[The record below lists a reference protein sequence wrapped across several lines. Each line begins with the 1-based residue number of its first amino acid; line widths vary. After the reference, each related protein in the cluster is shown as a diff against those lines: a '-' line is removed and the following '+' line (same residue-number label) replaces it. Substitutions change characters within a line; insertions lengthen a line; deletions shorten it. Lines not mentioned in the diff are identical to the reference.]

1 MSIVEVRFRIYLK
14 DIVRNISNLEKEDL
28 DKINT
33 SIKINSIIKNVKLGK
48 GIYDN
53 ITNGNSFIY
62 QPLLGACSK
71 YLKRK
76 LGFSIYIMLKEI
88 TENIDNSDTIIR
100 LTINEIFNILNY
112 GKTSCII
119 MSKNNFKNMISLVK
133 PIVDLYRES
142 YSCSKDRFY
151 VSDELDLSM
160 IDNRIKLD
168 KVHTVKLIKPTR
180 PYGKNIIETL
190 DSKIFMQPIVINNGL
205 PINPAVWN
213 ICYYFNKKYNTNLV
227 IRCIVPVNMEIKN
240 CISYNISRFKE
251 NCSSYTEQRK
261 SIPKKYRDKT
271 SLLILSTMDWL
282 LNNKPI

>member
-1 MSIVEVRFRIYLK
+1 M
-14 DIVRNISNLEKEDL
+14 
-28 DKINT
+28 
-33 SIKINSIIKNVKLGK
+33 
-48 GIYDN
+48 
-53 ITNGNSFIY
+53 
-62 QPLLGACSK
+62 
-71 YLKRK
+71 
-76 LGFSIYIMLKEI
+76 
-88 TENIDNSDTIIR
+88 
-100 LTINEIFNILNY
+100 
-112 GKTSCII
+112 
-119 MSKNNFKNMISLVK
+119 
-133 PIVDLYRES
+133 
-142 YSCSKDRFY
+142 
-151 VSDELDLSM
+151 ELDLSM

-190 DSKIFMQPIVINNGL
+190 DSKIFMQPIVISNGL